1 MTDYKKDFLDFMKRK
16 KTDHFLDTVE
26 EIQNLKLMEERN
38 AEEYCRVVDKKFLNE
53 MEDVV
58 RTINNTLANM
68 KANFW
73 EGATA
78 KEKNSIHFTISLK
91 AIEEKLTK
99 TYMILEV
106 SSNLI
111 TIRSSDDVFEQ
122 LNDLGDMDAS
132 NAVSFPQKRGKIL
145 LEDDDIKEAR
155 DQFVRGAYELA
166 KQFH

>member
-1 MTDYKKDFLDFMKRK
+1 MNDYKKEFLEFMKRK
-16 KTDHFLDTVE
+16 KLDYYFDTIE
-26 EIQNLKLMEERN
+26 EAQNLKLMEERN
-38 AEEYCRVVDKKFLNE
+38 AEEYYRVVDKNFLKE
-53 MEDVV
+53 MKDVV
-58 RTINNTLANM
+58 KTINDTLTHM
-68 KANFW
+68 TANFW

-78 KEKNSIHFTISLK
+78 KEKNSIHLTITLEALK
-91 AIEEKLTK
+91 QKIAK

-122 LNDLGDMDAS
+122 LNDLGDMDP
-132 NAVSFPQKRGKIL
+132 NNTVSFPQKRGKIL